1 MFSRLVILF
10 FIELHA
16 QNNNF
21 KRTLKNGNGLLT
33 VRLWVINDFESE
45 ICPMMGV
52 NINGDG
58 NDEYDHNIYD
68 EEFYLQKVPRPRTPG
83 TPRRQT
89 IPSVILD
96 SPPGISTL
104 GREIKILP

>member
-1 MFSRLVILF
+1 MFSLLVIF
-10 FIELHA
+10 FFVELHA

-21 KRTLKNGNGLLT
+21 KLTLKNGNDLLT

-52 NINGDG
+52 NINDND

-68 EEFYLQKVPRPRTPG
+68 DEFYPQKVPRPRTPR
-83 TPRRQT
+83 TPRR
-89 IPSVILD
+89 
-96 SPPGISTL
+96 
-104 GREIKILP
+104 

>member
-1 MFSRLVILF
+1 
-10 FIELHA
+10 
-16 QNNNF
+16 
-21 KRTLKNGNGLLT
+21 
-33 VRLWVINDFESE
+33 
-45 ICPMMGV
+45 MGV

-83 TPRRQT
+83 TPRRKT